1 MPLYEYQCEA
11 CGKRFDFIQKKYS
24 DAPIETCTICGK
36 GPVRQLLSSPAIQ
49 FKGSGWYV
57 TDYARKPEKSDS
69 AGKSDSG
76 AGTSEGSAG
85 STEGASSSSGQEASK
100 EGSKETPKESAK
112 DAPKDPAKPAAGKTT
127 PGSKT

>member
-1 MPLYEYQCEA
+1 MLF
-11 CGKRFDFIQKKYS
+11 RSIQKLS
-24 DAPIETCTICGK
+24 DPPIDKCPECG
-36 GPVRQLLSSPAIQ
+36 GTVRKLISSPAIQ

-76 AGTSEGSAG
+76 SGTSEGSAG
-85 STEGASSSSGQEASK
+85 STDGASSSSSPSSSPGKDTSK
-100 EGSKETPKESAK
+100 EGSKDTPKESAK
-112 DAPKDPAKPAAGKTT
+112 DAPKDTAKPAAGKTT